1 MNRALVMAVLLLAGC
16 TGDSG
21 PAQQRPTRS
30 TGTRPVLRLE
40 PVRPP
45 RESAPRD
52 DPRSRS
58 AMAVHMT
65 LHRMT
70 VPWGA
75 VSRSEEF
82 WKHVDEQV
90 IDPSTAALL
99 QANGFRAGLGRAD
112 DWTYFRR
119 LLEQH
124 PVERQVDSCLRPE
137 TAGFMTLE
145 TKLSVDVQTIF
156 DFGPGG
162 TMAGRTYEKCDNLIV
177 VSFQPAPRKIGY
189 VRIALTPMVKSLRT
203 RLMAVGDIEQ
213 TEVKFINPEKYFDL
227 GLIVNVA
234 MDDFLVVA
242 PSPQAAASTS
252 LGRHFLV
259 TDAAVERAEQVL
271 IFVPRVYRTPDEPP
285 ARPTATPAASP
296 R

>member
-1 MNRALVMAVLLLAGC
+1 MRLAGIIAALLLAGC
-16 TGDSG
+16 TGERG
-21 PAQQRPTRS
+21 PEPARPTRPA
-30 TGTRPVLRLE
+30 GGGPVRRLE

-45 RESAPRD
+45 RPSVPRD

-58 AMAVHMT
+58 LMAVHMT

-82 WKHVDEQV
+82 WKHVDEQAV
-90 IDPSTAALL
+90 DPAAAARL
-99 QANGFRAGLGRAD
+99 QVNGFRVGIGRAD
-112 DWTYFRR
+112 DWPYFRR

-124 PVERQVDSCLRPE
+124 PVERQVESCLRPE

-145 TKLSVDVQTIF
+145 MKLSVDVQTIF

-162 TMAGRTYEKCDNLIV
+162 VMTGRTYEKCDNLLA

-189 VRIALTPMVKSLRT
+189 VRVALTPVVRSLRT
-203 RLMAVGDIEQ
+203 RLVAVGDVEQ
-213 TEVKFINPEKYFDL
+213 TEVKFVHPEKYFDL
-227 GLIVNVA
+227 GLTVNVA

-242 PSPQAAASTS
+242 PSPHAAASTS

-259 TDAAVERAEQVL
+259 ADAAAERTEQVL
-271 IFVPRVYRTPDEPP
+271 IFVPRVYRTPDEAPGRPSTVP
-285 ARPTATPAASP
+285 AGRGP
-296 R
+296 